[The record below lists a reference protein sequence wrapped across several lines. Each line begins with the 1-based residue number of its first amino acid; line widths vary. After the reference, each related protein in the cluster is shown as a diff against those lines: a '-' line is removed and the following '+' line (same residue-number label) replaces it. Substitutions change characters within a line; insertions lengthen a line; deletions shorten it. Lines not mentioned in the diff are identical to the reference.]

1 VSQRKSGA
9 LLGYVNIIVKNMV
22 YLVYTPMLLH
32 FVGQADYGVYQTA
45 NSFVFSLTLL
55 TFGFSQAYVRFYMR
69 FKAKGD
75 KKGIESLN
83 GTYLIMYAAV
93 SIIALI
99 LGLVFASC
107 ANIFFS
113 KGFTPD
119 EIRLARI
126 LLSIMAVNIAVTLF
140 STVFDAYIISHEEF
154 VFQQSRQ
161 LFTTLATPLIAFA
174 LLELGAGTI
183 GVACAQLAV
192 TVILLLLNMKY
203 SIKKLG
209 MQFYIRGCSK
219 SLLMSIAIFSAWI
232 FTNQIC
238 DLINDNMPN
247 VLLGML
253 SGAEAVAVFAV
264 AVQIR
269 AVFSSLSV
277 AMASIFTPLINQIVA
292 ERNDN
297 RELTMLMTRIGR
309 YQAILFLWI
318 WGGFILVGRFF
329 VAKWAGTEFDS
340 VYWMVIAMTTAIFI
354 PLVQNTGIEIQR
366 AKNMHK
372 ARSIVYLCM
381 AVVNL
386 AITILLAPYVNVW
399 APTLGYMVYSV
410 VGCGI
415 FMNWYYQNRIGLDML
430 YFWRK
435 MSRCII
441 AALPSIAVCVI
452 ASHWLSVVSWF
463 SFVIWGFVYTAI
475 YTIVAYR
482 FMLNKDEKEQL
493 KSRVLKVGK

>member
-1 VSQRKSGA
+1 MSQRKSGA
-9 LLGYVNIIVKNMV
+9 LLGYVNIIVKNIV

-69 FKAKGD
+69 FKSKGD

-99 LGLVFASC
+99 LGLVFASF

-161 LFTTLATPLIAFA
+161 LFTTLATPLISFA

-183 GVACAQLAV
+183 GVACAQLTV

-219 SLLMSIAIFSAWI
+219 SILRSIAIFSAWI

-238 DLINDNMPN
+238 DLVNDNMPN

-264 AVQIR
+264 AAQIR

-277 AMASIFTPLINQIVA
+277 TMASIFTPLINQIVA

-441 AALPSIAVCVI
+441 AALPPIAVCVI

>member
-1 VSQRKSGA
+1 MSQRKSGA
-9 LLGYVNIIVKNMV
+9 LLGYVNIIVKNLV

-55 TFGFSQAYVRFYMR
+55 TFGFSQAYVRFYMQ
-69 FKAKGD
+69 FKT
-75 KKGIESLN
+75 KKDERGIAALN
-83 GTYLIMYAAV
+83 GTYLMLYAAV
-93 SIIALI
+93 SILALV
-99 LGLVFASC
+99 LGLIFASC

-113 KGFTPD
+113 KGFTSN
-119 EIRLARI
+119 EIQLARI

-140 STVFDAYIISHEEF
+140 STVFDAYIISHEKF

-161 LFTTLATPLIAFA
+161 LFTTLVTPLVSFA
-174 LLELGAGTI
+174 LLELGTGTI
-183 GVACAQLAV
+183 GVACAQLSV
-192 TVILLLLNMKY
+192 TVILFVLNMQFA
-203 SIKKLG
+203 IKKLG
-209 MQFYIRGCSK
+209 MYFHIRGCNK
-219 SLLMSIAIFSAWI
+219 TLLLSIAAFSAWI

-238 DLINDNMPN
+238 DLVNQNVPN

-269 AVFSSLSV
+269 TVFSSLSV
-277 AMASIFTPLINQIVA
+277 TMSSIFTPLINQMVA

-297 RELTMLMTRIGR
+297 RELTALMTKIGR
-309 YQAILFLWI
+309 YQAILFLWV

-329 VAKWAGTEFDS
+329 VTKWAGPEFDS
-340 VYWMVIAMTTAIFI
+340 VYWMIIVMTTAIFI

-372 ARSIVYLCM
+372 ARSIAYLCM

-386 AITILLAPYVNVW
+386 AITILLAPYINVW
-399 APTLGYMVYSV
+399 APTLGYVVYSI
-410 VGCGI
+410 VGCGV
-415 FMNWYYQNRIGLDML
+415 FMNWYYQKHIKLNMF

-435 MSRCII
+435 VSKCII
-441 AALPSIAVCVI
+441 SALSPIAVCVI
-452 ASHWLSVVSWF
+452 ASHWLPVVSWPG
-463 SFVIWGFVYTAI
+463 FVIWGIAYSLLYGITA
-475 YTIVAYR
+475 YYL
-482 FMLNKDEKEQL
+482 MLNRSEK
-493 KSRVLKVGK
+493 RVITKLLRIGK